1 MLRPYTIINC
11 AMSADGKIALPS
23 RKQTRISNE
32 EDMARVHRLRNECDA
47 VLVGV
52 GTILSDDP
60 KLTVKERHVDEVRNP
75 LRVVLDSKGRTPTD
89 SEVLSDD
96 APTLILTSRSS
107 ESSFGGAEV
116 ARFGDE
122 EVDLSAAVEFLYE
135 RGVRK
140 LLVEGGETV
149 IWSFLKE
156 GLADELKVFVGSMII
171 GGTGSPTMAG
181 GEGAASFEDI
191 IPLALTR
198 STQLGDGVLL
208 EYEVKR

>member
-1 MLRPYTIINC
+1 MLRPHTTINC

-32 EDMARVHRLRNECDA
+32 GDMARVHRLRNECDA
-47 VLVGV
+47 ILVGI

-60 KLTVKERHVDEVRNP
+60 KLTVNEKHVDEVRNP
-75 LRVVLDSKGRTPTD
+75 LRVVLDSKGRTPMG

-96 APTLILTSRSS
+96 APTLILTTRSS
-107 ESSFGGAEV
+107 ESTFGEAEV
-116 ARFGDE
+116 ARFGNE
-122 EVDLSAAVEFLYE
+122 KVDLSAAVEFLYE

-181 GEGAASFEDI
+181 GEGSASFGDI
-191 IPLALTR
+191 ISLALTG
-198 STQLGDGVLL
+198 STQLGDGILL

>member
-1 MLRPYTIINC
+1 
-11 AMSADGKIALPS
+11 MSADGKIALPS

-32 EDMARVHRLRNECDA
+32 EDIARVHRLRNECDA
-47 VLVGV
+47 ILVGV

-60 KLTVKERHVDEVRNP
+60 KLTVKEKHVDKVRNP
-75 LRVVLDSKGRTPTD
+75 LRVVLDSKGRTPSD

-96 APTLILTSRSS
+96 APTLIFTS
-107 ESSFGGAEV
+107 ESCSSVFDRAEV
-116 ARFGDE
+116 ARFGKE
-122 EVDLSAAVEFLYE
+122 RVDICSAVEFLYE
-135 RGVRK
+135 RGIRK

-156 GLADELKVFVGSMII
+156 GLVNELKVFVGSMII
-171 GGTGSPTMAG
+171 GGSGSPTMAG
-181 GEGAASFEDI
+181 GEGAASFEEI
-191 IPLALTR
+191 IPLALAR

>member
-1 MLRPYTIINC
+1 MLLPYTIINC

-47 VLVGV
+47 ILVGV

-60 KLTVKERHVDEVRNP
+60 KLTVKEKHVDEVKNP
-75 LRVVLDSKGRTPTD
+75 LRVVLDSKGRTPSG
-89 SEVLSDD
+89 SEVLNGE
-96 APTLILTSRSS
+96 APTLILTSQSTDSTFDR
-107 ESSFGGAEV
+107 AEV
-116 ARFGDE
+116 ARFGNE
-122 EVDLSAAVEFLYE
+122 RVDLTEAMEFLHK
-135 RGVRK
+135 RGIKK

-156 GLADELKVFVGSMII
+156 GLADELKVFVGNMII
-171 GGTGSPTMAG
+171 GGATSPTMAG
-181 GEGAASFEDI
+181 GEGAASFEEI
-191 IPLALTR
+191 ISLVLIR
-198 STQLGDGVLL
+198 STQLGDGTLL